1 MNDVTPGILLAASLV
16 AQVADYVITV
26 KALDRGYTEV
36 GPINGP
42 VVKKWGK
49 DALPLATFIEAVFV
63 VVLGGFFGWL
73 GNEYLASFAATVLGM
88 QVYGIIKDLRAE
100 KKI

>member
-16 AQVADYVITV
+16 AQVADYIITV

-49 DALPLATFIEAVFV
+49 DALPLATFIEAVGV
-63 VVLGGFFGWL
+63 VVLGAVFGYL
-73 GNEYLASFAATVLGM
+73 GNEYLASFAAAVLGM
-88 QVYGIIKDLRAE
+88 QVYGIVKDLRAE